1 MIAKIGKGENLWG
14 ALTYNQQK
22 VDNENGTVLFTNK
35 IPDLWDHPYSVR
47 FFHQYF
53 EPYLIANNKTEK
65 PVRHI
70 SLNPDPDD
78 KVDDKVYRE
87 MAQQY
92 MQEMGYG
99 KQPYVVFKHTDI
111 DRTHIHIVTTCVQID
126 GKKISD
132 RYDHS
137 RSMEACRKLEKQYN
151 LKVTGANRNL
161 NQSSIFKPVDYTK
174 GNIKTQ
180 LSSILRHMPQTYS
193 FQSIGA
199 YRALLSQFNISVEE
213 VNGELHGK
221 MRKGMVYFATDKN
234 GKKISNPFKS
244 SLFGRHAGVENIQEL
259 IEKSKVKMKNDPLK
273 FILKRTIETA
283 ISTSRTETALKKQL
297 LEQGTAT
304 VIRKNDDGRIYGIT
318 FIDHNSKSV
327 WNGSQLGKE
336 FSANSFNK
344 LWHEI
349 ETKPEASSYNSSN
362 NDISFEKS
370 SEHFLSNNSYEG
382 VHGFFSSLLSSDTD
396 KDHEEQIFTI
406 NNSKKPKAHSQIAE
420 KI

>member
-70 SLNPDPDD
+70 SLNPDPND
-78 KVDDKVYRE
+78 KVDDKIYRE

-99 KQPYVVFKHTDI
+99 NQPYVVFKHTDI

-336 FSANSFNK
+336 LSANSFNK

-370 SEHFLSNNSYEG
+370 SEHFFSNNSYEG

-396 KDHEEQIFTI
+396 KDHEEQIFA
-406 NNSKKPKAHSQIAE
+406 SQMKKRERKRR
-420 KI
+420 KK

>member
-70 SLNPDPDD
+70 SLNPDPND
-78 KVDDKVYRE
+78 KVDDKIYRE

-99 KQPYVVFKHTDI
+99 NQPYVVFKHTDI

-283 ISTSRTETALKKQL
+283 ISTSRTETAFKKQL

-336 FSANSFNK
+336 LSANSFNK

-370 SEHFLSNNSYEG
+370 SERFFNNNSYEG

-396 KDHEEQIFTI
+396 KDHEEQIFA
-406 NNSKKPKAHSQIAE
+406 SQMKKRERKRR
-420 KI
+420 KK

>member
-70 SLNPDPDD
+70 SLNPDPND
-78 KVDDKVYRE
+78 KVDDKIYRE

-99 KQPYVVFKHTDI
+99 NQPYVVFKHTDI

-273 FILKRTIETA
+273 FILKRTIGTA
-283 ISTSRTETALKKQL
+283 ISTSRTETAFKKQL

-336 FSANSFNK
+336 LSANSFNK

-370 SEHFLSNNSYEG
+370 SEHFFSNNSYEG

-396 KDHEEQIFTI
+396 KDHEEQIFA
-406 NNSKKPKAHSQIAE
+406 SQMKKRERKRR
-420 KI
+420 KK

>member
-70 SLNPDPDD
+70 SLNPDPND
-78 KVDDKVYRE
+78 KVDDKIYRE

-99 KQPYVVFKHTDI
+99 NQPYVVFKHTDI

-283 ISTSRTETALKKQL
+283 ISTSRTETAFKKQL

-336 FSANSFNK
+336 LSANSFNK

-370 SEHFLSNNSYEG
+370 SEHFFSNNSYEG

-396 KDHEEQIFTI
+396 KDHEEQIFA
-406 NNSKKPKAHSQIAE
+406 SQMKKRERKRR
-420 KI
+420 KK

>member
-70 SLNPDPDD
+70 SLNPDPND
-78 KVDDKVYRE
+78 KVEDKIYRE

-99 KQPYVVFKHTDI
+99 NQPYVVFKHTDI

-283 ISTSRTETALKKQL
+283 ISTSRTETAFKKQL

-327 WNGSQLGKE
+327 WNGSQLSKE
-336 FSANSFNK
+336 LSANSFNK

-370 SEHFLSNNSYEG
+370 SEHFFSNNSYEG

-396 KDHEEQIFTI
+396 KDHEEQIFA
-406 NNSKKPKAHSQIAE
+406 SQMKKRERKRR
-420 KI
+420 KK

>member
-70 SLNPDPDD
+70 SLNPDPND
-78 KVDDKVYRE
+78 KVDDKIYRE

-99 KQPYVVFKHTDI
+99 NQPYVVFKHTDI

-283 ISTSRTETALKKQL
+283 ISTSRTETAFKKQL

-336 FSANSFNK
+336 LSANSFNK

-349 ETKPEASSYNSSN
+349 ETKPESSSYNSSN

-370 SEHFLSNNSYEG
+370 SEHFFSNNSYEG

-396 KDHEEQIFTI
+396 KDHEEQIFA
-406 NNSKKPKAHSQIAE
+406 SQMKKRERKRR
-420 KI
+420 KK

>member
-70 SLNPDPDD
+70 SLNPDPND

-99 KQPYVVFKHTDI
+99 NQPYVVFKHTDI

-283 ISTSRTETALKKQL
+283 ISTSRTETAFKKQL

-336 FSANSFNK
+336 LSANSFNK

-370 SEHFLSNNSYEG
+370 SEHFFSNNSYEG

-396 KDHEEQIFTI
+396 KDHEEQIFA
-406 NNSKKPKAHSQIAE
+406 SQMKKRERKRR
-420 KI
+420 KK

>member
-14 ALTYNQQK
+14 AITYNQQK
-22 VDNENGTVLFTNK
+22 VDNEKGTVLFTNK
-35 IPDLWDHPYSVR
+35 IPDLWDRPYSVK

-70 SLNPDPDD
+70 SLNPDPED
-78 KVDDKVYRE
+78 KVNDKDYRE

-99 KQPYVVFKHTDI
+99 NQPYVVFKHTDI
-111 DRTHIHIVTTCVQID
+111 DRTHIHIVTTCVQIN

-137 RSMEACRKLEKQYN
+137 RSMETCRKLEKQYN
-151 LKVTGANRNL
+151 LKVAGENRNS
-161 NQSSIFKPVDYTK
+161 NQNFIFKPVDYTK
-174 GNIKTQ
+174 GNIKIQ

-199 YRALLSQFNISVEE
+199 YNALLSQFNISCEE
-213 VNGELHGK
+213 VSGELHGK

-234 GKKISNPFKS
+234 GKKISSPFKS
-244 SLFGRHAGVENIQEL
+244 SLFGKQAGLENIQVL
-259 IEKSKVKMKNDPLK
+259 IENSKMKNNPSKL
-273 FILKRTIETA
+273 ILKRTIETA
-283 ISTSRTETALKKQL
+283 LSTSKSEASFKTQL
-297 LEQGTAT
+297 LEQGIAT

-327 WNGSQLGKE
+327 WNGSQLSKE
-336 FSANSFNK
+336 LSANAFNK
-344 LWHEI
+344 LWNEV
-349 ETKPEASSYNSSN
+349 ETKPETKYNH
-362 NDISFEKS
+362 NDHFNLSQEICTQQFLTNSIS
-370 SEHFLSNNSYEG
+370 G
-382 VHGFFSSLLSSDTD
+382 VFDGFFSGLLSSDTNED
-396 KDHEEQIFTI
+396 QEEQIFE
-406 NNSKKPKAHSQIAE
+406 SQMKKQQRKRR
-420 KI
+420 KK

>member
-35 IPDLWDHPYSVR
+35 IPDLWDRPYSVK

-70 SLNPDPDD
+70 SLNPDPND
-78 KVDDKVYRE
+78 KVDDKDYRE

-111 DRTHIHIVTTCVQID
+111 DRIHIHIVTTCVQID

-132 RYDHS
+132 RYDHP

-151 LKVTGANRNL
+151 LKVAGENRNV

-180 LSSILRHMPQTYS
+180 LSSVIRNIPKTYG
-193 FQSIGA
+193 FQSMGA
-199 YRALLSQFNISVEE
+199 YNALLSQFNISCEE
-213 VNGELHGK
+213 FSGELHGK
-221 MRKGMVYFATDKN
+221 MRKGIVYFATDKN
-234 GKKISNPFKS
+234 GKKVSNPFKS
-244 SLFGRHAGVENIQEL
+244 SLFGKHAGVENIQLL
-259 IEKSKVKMKNDPLK
+259 IEKSKVKIKNDPSK
-273 FILKRTIETA
+273 HILKRTV
-283 ISTSRTETALKKQL
+283 ETALSTSKLETSFKSQL
-297 LEQGTAT
+297 LEQGIAT
-304 VIRKNDDGRIYGIT
+304 VIRKNNQGRIYGIT
-318 FIDHNSKSV
+318 FIDHNSKLV
-327 WNGSQLGKE
+327 WNGSQLHKDL
-336 FSANSFNK
+336 SANAFNK
-344 LWHEI
+344 LWNQVEMPENITSNNHQNYNLTDEKPLEHSFYEDSHEI
-349 ETKPEASSYNSSN
+349 FN
-362 NDISFEKS
+362 
-370 SEHFLSNNSYEG
+370 
-382 VHGFFSSLLSSDTD
+382 GFFSSLLPTDTID
-396 KDHEEQIFTI
+396 EEQVFE
-406 NNSKKPKAHSQIAE
+406 SQMKKQQRKRR
-420 KI
+420 KK